1 MTPIGYPFEKCLIFA
16 ALIATAAAQGCSI
29 FTDNQC
35 DGDVVITDPSYE
47 ANRWFTPAKDQQG
60 WQASF
65 QDFDRLVVSAT
76 VVYDSPARLAATVTV
91 NALHRDGVDLTY
103 SSSTGRK
110 QSQISNEF
118 KFSSVDTK
126 EPITIIVSGSDGSSV
141 ELEPIDFVWTAP
153 TVVPISG
160 DTAYKGGQKGAIV
173 EFFGWPHSEIAKE
186 CEFLA
191 DAGYMGAKFFPSQEQ
206 VMSGEPFQ
214 SDGLNPWYF
223 MYQPVS
229 YKLAGRMGSRNDL
242 RSAVH
247 TCRSLGVRAYAD
259 AVLNHMVGGGND
271 ANPKHEDTNCNK
283 WGNKSSSG
291 AADWHNGASSS
302 VEGASPAYTQSYVYE
317 VSNVTGL
324 PPSQEFPAVPWGP
337 QDFHCERV
345 LNSWT
350 DPLDL
355 NAGWLEGLVDLNTER
370 ESVQQRL
377 ADYLSDLVGIGFSG
391 VRIDVRTVGCIP

>member
-160 DTAYKGGQKGAIV
+160 DTAYKGGQKGAI
-173 EFFGWPHSEIAKE
+173 
-186 CEFLA
+186 
-191 DAGYMGAKFFPSQEQ
+191 
-206 VMSGEPFQ
+206 
-214 SDGLNPWYF
+214 
-223 MYQPVS
+223 
-229 YKLAGRMGSRNDL
+229 
-242 RSAVH
+242 
-247 TCRSLGVRAYAD
+247 T
-259 AVLNHMVGGGND
+259 
-271 ANPKHEDTNCNK
+271 
-283 WGNKSSSG
+283 
-291 AADWHNGASSS
+291 
-302 VEGASPAYTQSYVYE
+302 
-317 VSNVTGL
+317 
-324 PPSQEFPAVPWGP
+324 
-337 QDFHCERV
+337 
-345 LNSWT
+345 
-350 DPLDL
+350 
-355 NAGWLEGLVDLNTER
+355 
-370 ESVQQRL
+370 
-377 ADYLSDLVGIGFSG
+377 
-391 VRIDVRTVGCIP
+391 

>member
-1 MTPIGYPFEKCLIFA
+1 METPSFPVVDVKDMRRVDAERSLRRSIALQKSAVSVLGHGGGGELNGVGERGEAPHRSGSGGGVAAASSEYFEKDRVKDKSFE
-16 ALIATAAAQGCSI
+16 GCTV
-29 FTDNQC
+29 FPTD
-35 DGDVVITDPSYE
+35 S
-47 ANRWFTPAKDQQG
+47 
-60 WQASF
+60 
-65 QDFDRLVVSAT
+65 LVSLG
-76 VVYDSPARLAATVTV
+76 S
-91 NALHRDGVDLTY
+91 
-103 SSSTGRK
+103 
-110 QSQISNEF
+110 
-118 KFSSVDTK
+118 
-126 EPITIIVSGSDGSSV
+126 SDGSSV

-391 VRIDVRTVGCIP
+391 VRIDVRTVRCIP